1 MLSGKLLRL
10 VTAHLAGRDAAG
22 LLITI
27 DPVDRGADPD
37 AEAGR
42 RLPPRQTLLLHRRNH
57 PLAKIHRIR
66 SRHPCWPPSPASM
79 VNHISLTMGIVRRL
93 GLSSSRSRSNYCSVG
108 FVDREGGTSQPR
120 TDTAI
125 AADT

>member
-1 MLSGKLLRL
+1 MLSRKLLRL
-10 VTAHLAGRDAAG
+10 VTAHLAGCDAAG
-22 LLITI
+22 FLITI

-37 AEAGR
+37 AEAGCG
-42 RLPPRQTLLLHRRNH
+42 LPPRQTLLLHRRNH

-93 GLSSSRSRSNYCSVG
+93 GLSSSRSKETCARVALDSALC
-108 FVDREGGTSQPR
+108 R
-120 TDTAI
+120 
-125 AADT
+125 

>member
-57 PLAKIHRIR
+57 PLAKIQRIR

-79 VNHISLTMGIVRRL
+79 VNHISRIMGILRRFS
-93 GLSSSRSRSNYCSVG
+93 LSSSRSSPG
-108 FVDREGGTSQPR
+108 ADGGDAAEGAVECALWRGYERQ
-120 TDTAI
+120 A
-125 AADT
+125 